1 MKLTFRINYRTV
13 WGESLCVLM
22 EGNHG
27 QAIPLSTR
35 DGNEW
40 QGTTEYMPEDDK
52 AFVTYRYA
60 VFRDSRCVRKEL
72 GALAHSFYPGNEQQN
87 HYIIDDC
94 WRDLPVDAFRYSAAF
109 NGPYNSK
116 QPVNLSD
123 GVGSCI
129 TFRALCPGL
138 TTRKQ
143 GLGLI
148 GSCDALGNWE
158 ACRPL
163 RMVEVQPNVWHL
175 TVSVS
180 SLRLP
185 FEYKFVA
192 IDAETGRVMAWET
205 HPNRL
210 FHIQPLHR
218 GETYLPMETEVFF
231 EEPPVRIAG
240 CAIPVFSLRSE
251 GSYGVGDFGD
261 LKTFVR
267 WAADTG
273 LRAVQILPI
282 NDTTMSG
289 HWTDSYPYSSISIY
303 AFHPMYIDLRQLPPL
318 TDKEASDR
326 FEEERINLNQLP
338 EVDYEEVNRLKRAYL
353 RAVYLQEGEKV
364 LQSEVFHAYFERNS
378 HWLLPYAA
386 FSVLRDRY
394 DTPDFRQW
402 EIYSEYDAEA
412 IASLGSPE
420 SSSYREI
427 GFYYY
432 LQYCLHVQLL
442 SAAAYARSRGV
453 ILKGDIPI
461 GISRS
466 SVESWVEPYY
476 FNLNG
481 QAGAPPDAFS
491 TKGQNWGFPTYNWE
505 VMEQDHYLWWRRR
518 FAQMA
523 EYFTAYRIDHIL
535 GFFRIWEIPD
545 HSVHGLLGQFV
556 PSLPM
561 SVDEIRSF
569 GLNFRADQMLRPF
582 ISEYMLNTLFGE
594 QSDYVRETFV
604 RPLHHDLY
612 EMRPE
617 FDTQR
622 KVEAWFAGK
631 TDEESLKLKESLY
644 ELISDVLFVPDRKQ
658 PDRYHPRIAVQND
671 YVFKQ
676 LTPQEQE
683 AFNQLYNHYYY
694 QRHNEFW
701 YREAMKKLPE
711 LTQSTSMLVC
721 GEDLGMV
728 PDCVPWVMNELQILS
743 LEIQRMPKAMGQLF
757 GRVEA
762 YPYHSV
768 CTIGT
773 HDMST
778 FRGWWEEDPQ
788 LTERFYHDELHH
800 WGEVPEQAP
809 GWLCKEVIKQ
819 HLDSPSM
826 LCILTW
832 QDWLSVD
839 EALRNPDVE
848 AERINVPANPL
859 NYWHWR
865 MHLTLEQLMEA
876 DELNET
882 IRELAVR

>member
-1 MKLTFRINYRTV
+1 MKILHFEIPYQTQWGEHLEIYYSIDGAPAEKTALLTTNGSNWHTDLDAADNAQHIRYAYLVCNDKGQTVRIEANSWRIFYFNYRRHVLFCDAWADQSLDTMFQRSAFSQCIMLPRGGDSLHLEHLSAPCLLMLHALPPTDGLQWAV
-13 WGESLCVLM
+13 VGSTRTWGEWDVRRARPLKRSGTYEWSLTLDR
-22 EGNHG
+22 H
-27 QAIPLSTR
+27 
-35 DGNEW
+35 D
-40 QGTTEYMPEDDK
+40 
-52 AFVTYRYA
+52 F
-60 VFRDSRCVRKEL
+60 EL
-72 GALAHSFYPGNEQQN
+72 GVEYKYLLIDPLNPDRVVWESGGNRCILPTAVPATASVVRQDEMPR
-87 HYIIDDC
+87 I
-94 WRDLPVDAFRYSAAF
+94 DLPRWK
-109 NGPYNSK
+109 G
-116 QPVNLSD
+116 
-123 GVGSCI
+123 
-129 TFRALCPGL
+129 
-138 TTRKQ
+138 
-143 GLGLI
+143 
-148 GSCDALGNWE
+148 
-158 ACRPL
+158 
-163 RMVEVQPNVWHL
+163 
-175 TVSVS
+175 
-180 SLRLP
+180 
-185 FEYKFVA
+185 
-192 IDAETGRVMAWET
+192 TGCV
-205 HPNRL
+205 
-210 FHIQPLHR
+210 
-218 GETYLPMETEVFF
+218 
-231 EEPPVRIAG
+231 
-240 CAIPVFSLRSE
+240 IPVFSLRSK
-251 GSYGVGDFGD
+251 GSFGIGDFGD
-261 LKTFVR
+261 LRLFVR
-267 WAADTG
+267 WASEIG
-273 LRAVQILPI
+273 LQAVQLLPI
-282 NDTTMSG
+282 NDTTRG
-289 HWTDSYPYSSISIY
+289 GTWHDSYPYNGISAFALHPIY
-303 AFHPMYIDLRQLPPL
+303 LDPREWKGLPL
-318 TDKEASDR
+318 FRKFKEQGEA
-326 FEEERINLNQLP
+326 LNKLP
-338 EVDYEEVNRLKRAYL
+338 ELDYEGTFKLKMAFCQELFKELGNQTLGSTEFKRFSADNNR
-353 RAVYLQEGEKV
+353 
-364 LQSEVFHAYFERNS
+364 
-378 HWLLPYAA
+378 WLTPYAQFCA
-386 FSVLRDRY
+386 LRDY
-394 DTPDFRQW
+394 YNTADFRSWPHQPAKADSNLPDLSQQ
-402 EIYSEYDAEA
+402 ENFYRFVQFLLHRQMETAHNEA
-412 IASLGSPE
+412 RKLGV
-420 SSSYREI
+420 
-427 GFYYY
+427 
-432 LQYCLHVQLL
+432 L
-442 SAAAYARSRGV
+442 
-453 ILKGDIPI
+453 LKGDIPI
-461 GISRS
+461 GICRD
-466 SVESWVEPYY
+466 SVAAWIDGHLLH
-476 FNLNG
+476 FNG
-481 QAGAPPDAFS
+481 QAGAPPDDFAVN
-491 TKGQNWGFPTYNWE
+491 GQNWGFPTYNWE

-778 FRGWWEEDPQ
+778 FRGWWEENPQ